1 MPDITPK
8 DEMTEDMAERL
19 GIPVLVERNPE
30 CDYCQFGVNA
40 DPKPKNVCLLPEEI
54 GPHDVMLIAE
64 QPTKQDD
71 IYGQVFSGRGLADI
85 KEFLEKRGVDVYATY
100 ALKCVKPNKDTKPKP
115 KDAKLCGFG
124 ASPRKGAPVV
134 GGYLAREIKLVRP
147 KHIICMGANT
157 FVAVTGKSSG
167 FGDLKSNRYWDE
179 RLEAY
184 VYATDHHAS
193 ALYNQQVKEQ
203 MIADL
208 KRFIEWMN
216 TPEEKVDSI
225 QFTPPIRV
233 ASTLKSLRMMQR
245 KIREAGGVIAVDTE
259 TQGLNPY
266 LPGKQIRCIQFCWD
280 AEYGGVFVPL
290 GLEEDCYFTNKA
302 AQHNYWQEGETL
314 EEAVEIIREILL
326 ENQCIW
332 HNGKF
337 DRIWLHEWGTR
348 EFGEPILA
356 PNIYMDTMHV
366 AHTVNENRSLKLKQ
380 LITTE
385 LGFPTYDITDKLTKD
400 LDILIPY
407 AARDTVAS
415 LLLALKYSGILKRKE
430 MRRVRR
436 LYSKVTRRCDQVFTK
451 MELQGWPVNGK
462 KAAECKAAIDAK
474 LIETEAAM
482 FKILGRY
489 TQELVD
495 IGLLSIDKVTEEPK
509 KVDAT
514 LFASPKKLGKLLFKV
529 LRLPMNPDKSVAYT
543 DGGDPATNEDALI
556 HLKGDKFVDLLLEW
570 RGLAKALSTYVEPM
584 IRAAKGR
591 GRITTSYKLT
601 GTVTG
606 RTASGKEPAI
616 AKRQGNSRAEGM
628 NLQNLP
634 YTWQIRDCIEAR
646 EGWSILEADFSQIEL
661 RIAGWLSKD
670 PLFLKAYDN
679 GWDIHAIRAMRVNG
693 LSQEDWDALPKEK
706 RKELRK
712 KAKAVNFG
720 FLYGMQSRKFKMY
733 ALTDYG
739 LDIPYAE
746 CVQIREQF
754 FADHTGL
761 PDWYL
766 RQENECL
773 NKGYVESPSG
783 RRRHLP
789 NIKHNPETS
798 RDARSKYNE
807 AVRMAINTPVQ
818 GFASDLKLMS
828 MIEIDELVEA
838 EFEDTA
844 ILFGEVHDS
853 ILLEVRNDVLEEVT
867 KKVLRIM
874 SHPHILD
881 ELGIE
886 ITVPIMAEAK
896 VGKSLGQA
904 KDYEVDWR
912 EAA

>member
-1 MPDITPK
+1 MPDTT
-8 DEMTEDMAERL
+8 TEATTL
-19 GIPVLVERNPE
+19 RNE
-30 CDYCQFGVNA
+30 QCDYCQFGINA
-40 DPKPKNVCLLPEEI
+40 IPAPKHVCLLPEEI
-54 GPHDVMLIAE
+54 GPHDVMLVAE

-85 KEFLEKRGVDVYATY
+85 KEFLVKRGVDVYATY

-124 ASPRKGAPVV
+124 ASPKKGEPVV
-134 GGYLAREIKLVRP
+134 GGYLAQEIKMVKP

-167 FGDLKSNRYWDE
+167 FGELKSNRYWDE
-179 RLEAY
+179 NLSAY
-184 VYATDHHAS
+184 IYATDHHAS
-193 ALYNQQVKEQ
+193 ALFNQQVKEQ
-203 MIADL
+203 LIADL

-216 TPEEKVDSI
+216 IPEDKVDSI

-233 ASTLKSLRMMQR
+233 ASTLKSLRIMR
-245 KIREAGGVIAVDTE
+245 KKIREAGGVVAVDTE

-266 LPGKQIRCIQFCWD
+266 IAGKHIRCIQFCWD
-280 AEYGGVFVPL
+280 ATYGGVFVPL
-290 GLEEDCYFTNKA
+290 GLEEDCYYTNKSV
-302 AQHNYWQEGETL
+302 QHNYWQEGETL
-314 EEAVEIIREILL
+314 EEAVEIVRDILL
-326 ENQCIW
+326 ESQCIW

-337 DRIWLHEWGTR
+337 DRIWLHEWGKR
-348 EFGEPILA
+348 EFGSPILA
-356 PNIYMDTMHV
+356 PHVYMDTMHV
-366 AHTVNENRSLKLKQ
+366 AHALNENRSLKLKQ

-385 LGFPTYDITDKLTKD
+385 LGFPTYDIQDKLTKD

-415 LLLALKYSGILKRKE
+415 LLLALKYSGIMKRRD
-430 MRRVRR
+430 MRKVRR
-436 LYSKVTRRCDQVFTK
+436 LYAKVTRRCDSVFTK

-462 KAAECKAAIDAK
+462 KAAECKVAIDAK
-474 LIETEAAM
+474 LVETEATMAA
-482 FKILGRY
+482 ILEKHREGL
-489 TQELVD
+489 TD
-495 IGLLSIDKVTEEPK
+495 IGLLTEKLPDID
-509 KVDAT
+509 AN
-514 LFASPKKLGKLLFKV
+514 LYASPKKLGKLLFSV

-543 DGGDPATNEDALI
+543 DGGDPATNEDALV

-606 RTASGKEPAI
+606 RTASGKETTQS
-616 AKRQGNSRAEGM
+616 KRQGTSKAEGM

-634 YTWQIRDCIEAR
+634 YTWHIRDCIEAR
-646 EGWSILEADFSQIEL
+646 DGWSIMEVDFSQIEL
-661 RIAGWLSKD
+661 RVAGWLSKD
-670 PLFLKAYDN
+670 PLFIKAYN
-679 GWDIHAIRAMRVNG
+679 KGWDIHAIRAMRVNNI
-693 LSQEDWDALPKEK
+693 SQEQWNELPKEK
-706 RKELRK
+706 QKELRK

-720 FLYGMQSRKFKMY
+720 FLYGMQARKFKMY
-733 ALTDYG
+733 ALTDYS
-739 LDIPYAE
+739 LDIPYQE
-746 CVQIREQF
+746 CVHIREQF
-754 FADHTGL
+754 FSDHTGL
-761 PDWYL
+761 QDWYL

-789 NIKHNPETS
+789 NIKHNPDTS
-798 RDARSKYNE
+798 RDARTKYNE

-828 MIEIDELVEA
+828 MIEIDERVEEQFSDVA
-838 EFEDTA
+838 VM
-844 ILFGEVHDS
+844 FGEVHDS
-853 ILLEVRNDVLEEVT
+853 ILLEVRDDAVEEVA
-867 KKVLRIM
+867 KVVLRIM
-874 SHPHILD
+874 SHPSILD
-881 ELGIE
+881 ELGID
-886 ITVPIMAEAK
+886 ITIPIMAEAK
-896 VGKSLGQA
+896 VGRSLGTA